1 MVSLSSQ
8 EDGFLE
14 LYQLGGHAYLKQ
26 LPCLYSAM
34 ACVCHAHLQHRAST
48 YEKLLAGSLKAR
60 ARLLTLLQKK
70 KDPSVLRHCKQLSAL
85 LANSGLKTTPQL
97 RQMQMEVCT
106 EEGSRQLDIGHALC
120 LFLLPRV
127 HKITS
132 IIDATHLCCH
142 GKELMPGHFLYM

>member
-1 MVSLSSQ
+1 MCVTVADDGSLSLQ

-14 LYQLGGHAYLKQ
+14 LYQLGGHAHLKQ

-97 RQMQMEVCT
+97 RQMQMAVCT
-106 EEGSRQLDIGHALC
+106 EEGSRQLGRPCIVHC
-120 LFLLPRV
+120 L
-127 HKITS
+127 S
-132 IIDATHLCCH
+132 ISFYQEYIR
-142 GKELMPGHFLYM
+142 